1 MQFLLAEAFRLHLL
15 AGLEEELRQ
24 SGFRRIAGVD
34 EVGRGCLA
42 GPVVAAAVIVDPRR
56 LVPGVDD
63 SKRLDRPARE
73 ALAAE
78 IRRASMGYAIASIS
92 ATEID
97 GGDILRATRAAME
110 QALRALEPAPD
121 CAVIDAVAMPWLPFP
136 CLPVVRADSLSYA
149 VASASVVAKV
159 ERDRMMTE
167 LDSVYPQYGFA
178 VHKGYAVAEHRRA
191 IAVYGPSPIHRLTFR
206 TVVPRSTDDESPPTP
221 AHPWARP
228 VA

>member
-1 MQFLLAEAFRLHLL
+1 MELLLAEAFRLHLL

-42 GPVVAAAVIVDPRR
+42 GPVVAAAVMVDPRF

-63 SKRLDRPARE
+63 SKRLDAPARE
-73 ALAAE
+73 ALAVE
-78 IRRASMGYAIASIS
+78 IRRASLGWAIASVS

-97 GGDILRATRAAME
+97 NGDILRATRSAME
-110 QALRALEPAPD
+110 QALRALHPAPD

-136 CLPVVRADSLSYA
+136 CLPVVRGDAMSYA

-206 TVVPRSTDDESPPTP
+206 TVVPRAADPVE
-221 AHPWARP
+221 RP

>member
-1 MQFLLAEAFRLHLL
+1 MQSLLAEAFRLHLL

-24 SGFRRIAGVD
+24 TGFRRIAGVD

-56 LVPGVDD
+56 LVPCVDD
-63 SKRLDRPARE
+63 SKRLDAPTRE
-73 ALAAE
+73 AVAAE
-78 IRRASMGYAIASIS
+78 IRRTALGYAVASVS
-92 ATEID
+92 ASEID
-97 GGDILRATRAAME
+97 RGDILRATRTAME
-110 QALRALEPAPD
+110 EALLSLRPNPD

-136 CLPVVRADSLSYA
+136 CLPVVRADALSYA
-149 VASASVVAKV
+149 VAAASVVAKV

-167 LDSVYPQYGFA
+167 LDRVYPQYGFA
-178 VHKGYAVAEHRRA
+178 LHKGYAVAEHRRA

-206 TVVPRSTDDESPPTP
+206 TVVPRAADEPEG
-221 AHPWARP
+221 P